1 MEYTQNIQ
9 KDDDV
14 IDLLGLLRALKKRLW
29 LIILCAL
36 IGGSGAWAYSHY
48 MLTPQYT
55 ASAMLYVLSN
65 ERLPPLQI

>member
-36 IGGSGAWAYSHY
+36 IGGSGA
-48 MLTPQYT
+48 
-55 ASAMLYVLSN
+55 
-65 ERLPPLQI
+65 